1 MPTAPES
8 GVPAA
13 GPSSTPGVP
22 SSPSPAEPGG
32 NGQQSQPPAANTPT
46 PNAAT
51 PTAPRPGAEPSE
63 PGAAKAVGVIEPLPK
78 ADPILPLAA
87 LTLTTKTRRPVV
99 GKDVVV
105 VAALEPAVSGASYRL
120 NWGDGSPVETVSEA
134 GTHRY
139 AKPKLYK
146 VSASTVV
153 GDSHLNRE
161 VLLQV
166 GPVMW
171 PRVAGLMAL
180 LVGLTFG
187 TMHLLV
193 PKVTTSFRWGAPAV
207 PQMTLLNREP
217 YLSLSFEPGVGPA
230 EEDITFSKK

>member
-1 MPTAPES
+1 M
-8 GVPAA
+8 
-13 GPSSTPGVP
+13 
-22 SSPSPAEPGG
+22 AEPLDPVSP
-32 NGQQSQPPAANTPT
+32 QVVVVREPAS
-46 PNAAT
+46 
-51 PTAPRPGAEPSE
+51 AP
-63 PGAAKAVGVIEPLPK
+63 V
-78 ADPILPLAA
+78 LPLAV
-87 LTLTTKTRRPVV
+87 LSLTTKTLRPVV

-105 VAALEPAVSGASYRL
+105 VAALDPSRGGASYRL
-120 NWGDGSPVETVSEA
+120 NWGDGSAVESVSES

-139 AKPKLYK
+139 AKAKLYK

-153 GDSHLNRE
+153 GESHLNHE
-161 VLLQV
+161 ILLQV

-171 PRVAGLMAL
+171 PRIAGLMAL
-180 LVGLTFG
+180 LAGLTFG

-193 PKVTTSFRWGAPAV
+193 PKVTASFRWGAPEV

>member
-1 MPTAPES
+1 
-8 GVPAA
+8 
-13 GPSSTPGVP
+13 
-22 SSPSPAEPGG
+22 
-32 NGQQSQPPAANTPT
+32 
-46 PNAAT
+46 
-51 PTAPRPGAEPSE
+51 
-63 PGAAKAVGVIEPLPK
+63 LPK
-78 ADPILPLAA
+78 ADPILPSAA

-105 VAALEPAVSGASYRL
+105 VAALEPAVAGASYRL
-120 NWGDGSPVETVSEA
+120 NWGDGSPVETVSEG

-139 AKPKLYK
+139 AKAKLYK

-153 GDSHLNRE
+153 GDSHLSHE

-180 LVGLTFG
+180 LAGLTFG
-187 TMHLLV
+187 TMHLLA
-193 PKVTTSFRWGAPAV
+193 PKVTTSLRWGAPAV